1 MGFSPVT
8 YSIIIFNFILA
19 MEMCQ
24 WIPDLCHFG
33 LSEPASTVAIVK
45 DLGNVHSTDV

>member
-1 MGFSPVT
+1 
-8 YSIIIFNFILA
+8 
-19 MEMCQ
+19 MCQ

-45 DLGNVHSTDV
+45 DVGNVCPTGV